1 MDVESSRLEVRAA
14 KLNFLRAA
22 LLRDQITI
30 AMVKDVPDKVK
41 VLEHKKTV
49 EHRME
54 QVKQGEKAVAGY
66 MDKYLRVVHV
76 DKPELAHKEM
86 NTYAAMVVTS

>member
-54 QVKQGEKAVAGY
+54 QVKQA
-66 MDKYLRVVHV
+66 RRRW
-76 DKPELAHKEM
+76 LA
-86 NTYAAMVVTS
+86 TWTSTCVWFTWTSRSSRTKR